1 MLKPLTEATGAW
13 KPGLDRH
20 ADPLLALSAAWPK
33 IVGDDIAQHSRPLAI
48 EADTLLVVTRSSAWS
63 QQLSFLAERVLAS
76 IDEHA
81 RVQGINRIRFRVG
94 RLSHATSRRAPGLGT
109 ERGDALKKLPKRAPA
124 ETLEAALE
132 HFRTDIAEA
141 RRAKSAAG
149 FKECSRCGVPV
160 PPKRETCQP
169 CMQALWEEKTR
180 KIAQLLYEAPWLG
193 YSGIS
198 ELVGYISERDFAAVR
213 RRVLSGWWDRLTR
226 AARNGTVSPDNR
238 ERFLASSY
246 VLLKSGLEPEHIS
259 PAVVRNLLGDEIH
272 NLIFGAVNE

>member
-20 ADPLLALSAAWPK
+20 ADPLLALSVAWPK
-33 IVGDDIAQHSRPLAI
+33 IVGVDIAQHSRPLAI
-48 EADTLLVVTRSSAWS
+48 ETDTLLVATRSSAWT

-76 IDEHA
+76 IAEHA
-81 RVQGINRIRFRVG
+81 RVQGIKRIRFRVG
-94 RLSHATSRRAPGLGT
+94 RLSHATPRRAPGLGL
-109 ERGDALKKLPKRAPA
+109 EKGAAAKSRLKRPPA
-124 ETLEAALE
+124 ETLEGALE
-132 HFRTDIAEA
+132 SFRTDVAQA
-141 RRAKSAAG
+141 RRAKAAAG
-149 FKECSRCGVPV
+149 FTDCRRCGIPV
-160 PPKRETCQP
+160 PPKCATCQP
-169 CMQALWEEKTR
+169 CTQALWEEKTR

-198 ELVGYISERDFAAVR
+198 DLVGYISERDFAAVR
-213 RRVLSGWWDRLTR
+213 RRILSGWWDRLTR
-226 AARNGTVSPDNR
+226 AARNGTVSPDKR

-272 NLIFGAVNE
+272 NLIFGTVNE